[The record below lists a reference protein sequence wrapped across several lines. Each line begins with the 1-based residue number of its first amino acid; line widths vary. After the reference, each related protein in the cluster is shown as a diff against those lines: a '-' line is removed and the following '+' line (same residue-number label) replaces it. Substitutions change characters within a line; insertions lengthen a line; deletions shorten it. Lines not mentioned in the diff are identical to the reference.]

1 MFIRVIRGKTPM
13 AKTELPILKPLY
25 DCSKCP
31 GYCCSYDYIIVT
43 KRDVKRLGKRFDLS
57 PEAAE
62 KKFTRIVKD
71 YGRILKHRKD
81 TIYKSTCRFF
91 HPTKRQCTVYEH
103 RPNVCREYP
112 DGQRCGY
119 YDFLSWERKHQQD
132 ETFIPLPH

>member
-1 MFIRVIRGKTPM
+1 M

-43 KRDVKRLGKRFDLS
+43 KRDVKRLGKRFDLT
-57 PEAAE
+57 PEKAE
-62 KKFTRIVKD
+62 KKFTKMVKG
-71 YGRILKHRKD
+71 YGRVLKHRKD

-112 DGQRCGY
+112 DGRRCGY
-119 YDFLSWERKHQQD
+119 FDFLSWERKHQQD
-132 ETFIPLPH
+132 ETFIPLPR

>member
-1 MFIRVIRGKTPM
+1 M
-13 AKTELPILKPLY
+13 KPLY

-43 KRDVKRLGKRFDLS
+43 KRDVKRLGKRFDLT
-57 PEAAE
+57 PEKAE
-62 KKFTRIVKD
+62 KKFTKMVKG
-71 YGRILKHRKD
+71 YGRVLKHRKD
-81 TIYKSTCRFF
+81 TVYKSTCRFF

-112 DGQRCGY
+112 DGRRCGY

-132 ETFIPLPH
+132 ESFIPLPR

>member
-1 MFIRVIRGKTPM
+1 M

-43 KRDVKRLGKRFDLS
+43 KRDVARLGKRFDLT
-57 PEAAE
+57 PEKAE
-62 KKFTRIVKD
+62 KKFTKMVKG
-71 YGRILKHRKD
+71 YGRVLKHRKD
-81 TIYKSTCRFF
+81 TVYKSTCRFF

-112 DGQRCGY
+112 DGRRCGY
-119 YDFLSWERKHQQD
+119 FDFLSWERKHQQD
-132 ETFIPLPH
+132 ESFIPLPR

>member
-1 MFIRVIRGKTPM
+1 MRYAVQRERNSLFLNVKVT
-13 AKTELPILKPLY
+13 
-25 DCSKCP
+25 S
-31 GYCCSYDYIIVT
+31 DYIIVT

-62 KKFTRIVKD
+62 KKFTRVVKD

-81 TIYKSTCRFF
+81 TVYKSTCRFF

-112 DGQRCGY
+112 DGRRCGY
-119 YDFLSWERKHQQD
+119 FDFLSWERKHQQD
-132 ETFIPLPH
+132 ESFIPLPR